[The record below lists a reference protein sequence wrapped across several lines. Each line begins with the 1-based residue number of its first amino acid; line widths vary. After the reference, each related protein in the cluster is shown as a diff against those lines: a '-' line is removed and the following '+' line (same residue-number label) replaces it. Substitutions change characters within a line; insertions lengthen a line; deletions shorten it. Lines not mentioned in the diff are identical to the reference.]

1 MSFSLGV
8 NVLLQEKLLK
18 QDYHKIKPD
27 TKFVEAFSLVVGSKW
42 PSLAVSLSLS
52 ESDIQ
57 EVKEK
62 GEGLSQLEHAL
73 QMLKKWVSRKDAT
86 YGQLCQSLKAIS
98 LFQHC

>member
-1 MSFSLGV
+1 M
-8 NVLLQEKLLK
+8 K
-18 QDYHKIKPD
+18 QDGHKIKPD
-27 TKFVEAFSLVVGSKW
+27 TKFLEYFSVLVGSNW

-52 ESDIQ
+52 ENEIQ

-73 QMLKKWVSRKDAT
+73 QMLKQWVSREDAT